1 MSGGPVQP
9 EGPPA
14 RSPGEVVDNPW
25 QGLRRHTPA
34 RIALGRAGIG
44 LPTGPQLDFQLAHAQ
59 ARDAVHRPLDT
70 MALCAELEALGLAT
84 VPLHS
89 AAANHPVYLQRPDLG
104 RRLDEASQRELAA
117 RRAAG
122 QGGALA
128 ITVADGLSSLA
139 VQRHAAP
146 LIAALLP
153 LLQPRAEDAG
163 SGWTIAPVAV
173 VAQGRVA
180 VGDAVGEALGAACT
194 VVLIGERPGLSS
206 PDSLGIYL
214 TWAPRTGCTDAQRN
228 CISNVRPE
236 GLAVAVAARRLAY
249 LLGQARQRGLS
260 GVALKDESEAP
271 GSVTTER
278 PNFLLGPPLDRPAS
292 APSDGPG

>member
-1 MSGGPVQP
+1 MSGQPVRPVDGPAV
-9 EGPPA
+9 PA
-14 RSPGEVVDNPW
+14 GAVVDNPW

-34 RIALGRAGIG
+34 RIALGRAGVG
-44 LPTGPQLDFQLAHAQ
+44 LPTGPQLDFQLAHAR
-59 ARDAVHRPLDT
+59 ARDAVHRPLDVA
-70 MALCAELEALGLAT
+70 ALCADLEALGLAT

-89 AAANHPVYLQRPDLG
+89 AAASRAVYLQRPDLG
-104 RRLDEASQRELAA
+104 RRLDEPSLRELAA
-117 RRAAG
+117 RRAAVPA
-122 QGGALA
+122 GALA

-146 LIAALLP
+146 LLAALLP
-153 LLQPRAEDAG
+153 LLGGDGAAP
-163 SGWTIAPVAV
+163 GWTIAPVAV

-236 GLAVAVAARRLAY
+236 GLDASLAARRLAY
-249 LLGQARQRGLS
+249 LLDQARGRGLS

-271 GSVTTER
+271 EAVAVER
-278 PNFLLGPPLDRPAS
+278 PNFLLGP
-292 APSDGPG
+292 G

>member
-1 MSGGPVQP
+1 MSRESVHPVDGPAAP
-9 EGPPA
+9 TKA
-14 RSPGEVVDNPW
+14 VVDNPW

-34 RIALGRAGIG
+34 RIALGRAGVG
-44 LPTGPQLDFQLAHAQ
+44 LPTAPQLDFQLAHAR
-59 ARDAVHRPLDT
+59 ARDAVHRPLDVA
-70 MALCAELEALGLAT
+70 ALCADLEALGLAT

-89 AAANHPVYLQRPDLG
+89 AAASRAVYLQRPDLG
-104 RRLDEASQRELAA
+104 RRLDEPSLRELAA
-117 RRAAG
+117 RRAAVPA
-122 QGGALA
+122 GALA

-146 LIAALLP
+146 LLAALLP
-153 LLQPRAEDAG
+153 LLGGDGAAP
-163 SGWTIAPVAV
+163 GWTIAPVAV
-173 VAQGRVA
+173 VSQGRVA

-236 GLAVAVAARRLAY
+236 GLEALLAARRLAY
-249 LLGQARQRGLS
+249 LLGQARGRGLS
-260 GVALKDESEAP
+260 GVALKDDSEAP
-271 GSVTTER
+271 EVVAVER
-278 PNFLLGPPLDRPAS
+278 PNVLLGPA
-292 APSDGPG
+292 